1 MASRTLR
8 SEEDSATATTVDG
21 RAASVVEDMES
32 ETLDGAVAT
41 GAGPR
46 DDLGRAA
53 AGPHRGGEMK
63 DMSGGSWKDQDTTG
77 KTGGP
82 GRFGTGI
89 SED

>member
-8 SEEDSATATTVDG
+8 SEEDAVTATTADG

-41 GAGPR
+41 GAMPR
-46 DDLGRAA
+46 DDLEHAA
-53 AGPHRGGEMK
+53 AGPQRGGEKK

-82 GRFGTGI
+82 GRFGTGT
-89 SED
+89 SRD